1 MAAPSYVFT
10 IARVAKLLGEPEEL
24 LHDIAM
30 DMEPEDGCLS
40 VLGLGDVS
48 TVAFTRRGS
57 KTSKSFSP
65 TEKTERHRRCVPRK
79 FSVGLHRGTRR
90 RLTVKHRFGALERDP
105 EADRI
110 RRGNLPNW
118 L

>member
-48 TVAFTRRGS
+48 TVAFTPQGVENL
-57 KTSKSFSP
+57 K
-65 TEKTERHRRCVPRK
+65 E
-79 FSVGLHRGTRR
+79 L
-90 RLTVKHRFGALERDP
+90 L
-105 EADRI
+105 ADRKNLAAPVMPRAKI
-110 RRGNLPNW
+110 LRRTSPRHSA
-118 L
+118 